1 MPQICD
7 GVQVE
12 VVLKSDE
19 HKTENVPTFFYRPLN
34 GREFIQMGEVNDRMV
49 KGEMAIAE
57 RLNLIYQTAGIGLV
71 GWKHMF
77 NPETGK
83 DFEFDK
89 ANLDLFVNPFEVQD
103 LLERVLEAMQPTI
116 EDKKKLDLLPPS
128 EAV

>member
-1 MPQICD
+1 M
-7 GVQVE
+7 
-12 VVLKSDE
+12 
-19 HKTENVPTFFYRPLN
+19 
-34 GREFIQMGEVNDRMV
+34 
-49 KGEMAIAE
+49 
-57 RLNLIYQTAGIGLV
+57 V

-116 EDKKKLDLLPPS
+116 EDKKKLDLSPPS